1 MASAPQTTIN
11 SLQAGRAIAAIAVVL
26 LHTSTYVDQQVA
38 RLPALVSRIAS
49 FGYLGV
55 DFFFV
60 LSGFIIYLTNAHRV
74 GRPGWTRSYAVSRI
88 SRIYAPYLPIGVA
101 VALLYAFLPH
111 LRRGSLPW
119 NWFSTLTLLPSNG
132 RPALHVA
139 WTLQHEIVFY
149 ALAWV
154 LLSSGRL
161 LVGCCLWAAIIV
173 GIYAVRGP
181 VNWPA
186 LSLIDLEFI
195 LGIGIAWC
203 FLHGRIRQNWLLA
216 LLGLAFA
223 ASFFIRCDRNFSIL
237 FGIGMALLVLPI
249 VRREAKGMRVHPVA
263 IFLGA
268 ASYSIYLVHLPFLS
282 LLVRLEAHFPA
293 VPAAAAA
300 AVACV
305 LAGCAYM
312 LAVERPL
319 LALTR
324 SWMMRGKT
332 RQPAAPE
339 RVCL

>member
-26 LHTSTYVDQQVA
+26 LHTSTYVGQQVA
-38 RLPALVSRIAS
+38 PLPAFVSRIAS

-60 LSGFIIYLTNAHRV
+60 LSGFIIYYTNSHRA

-101 VALLYAFLPH
+101 VALGYAFLPQ
-111 LRRGSLPW
+111 LRRGALPW
-119 NWFSTLTLLPSNG
+119 NWFSTFTLLPSNG

-139 WTLQHEIVFY
+139 WTLQHEIIFY
-149 ALAWV
+149 AIAWV

-161 LVGCCLWAAIIV
+161 LIGCCVWAAAIV
-173 GIYAVRGP
+173 AVYAVEGP

-195 LGIGIAWC
+195 LGIGVAWC
-203 FLHGRIRQNWLLA
+203 FLHGKIRHNLLLA
-216 LLGLAFA
+216 LLGAGFA

-249 VRREAKGMRVHPVA
+249 VRTEAKGMRVHPVA

-268 ASYSIYLVHLPFLS
+268 ASYSIYLIHLPLLS
-282 LLVRLEAHFPA
+282 LLVRLEAHLPA
-293 VPAAAAA
+293 IPAAAAA

-312 LAVERPL
+312 IAVERPL

-324 SWMMRGKT
+324 GWMARGKK
-332 RQPAAPE
+332 QQAAVAE